1 MRLSHRFRDVFMLS
15 KMTKTMVL
23 RSFLMAGAI
32 LSVAAC
38 QKKDGE
44 AIVLSK
50 EHIAAAEPKPSASAS
65 EVTLPP
71 VHEMASDE
79 IAVDGVVMK
88 KRDRG
93 TSRDP
98 RAFQDEQ
105 WLVKVRVMGGGRI
118 FNAPVDPRQFD
129 KLKEGD
135 RVRVRYSV
143 GKYTDT
149 VWGAEILTE

>member
-1 MRLSHRFRDVFMLS
+1 LSHRFRDVFMLS
-15 KMTKTMVL
+15 QITKTMVW

-38 QKKDGE
+38 QKKDGD
-44 AIVLSK
+44 AVVLSK
-50 EHIAAAEPKPSASAS
+50 EHIAAAEPKPSQSAS
-65 EVTLPP
+65 EVTPPP
-71 VHEMASDE
+71 VREMARDE
-79 IAVDGVVMK
+79 IAIDGVVMK
-88 KRDRG
+88 ARDRG

-105 WLVKVRVMGGGRI
+105 WLVKVRVIGGGRT
-118 FNAPVDPRQFD
+118 FNVPAEKRQFE

-135 RVRVRYSV
+135 RVHVKYSV

-149 VWGAEILTE
+149 VWGAEIVTE